1 MKFSKEFNFLILI
14 LVALVAIVAI
24 IAIVILVLNSQ
35 KDPPSVSPSVISG
48 NASIIDN
55 CVIETDSTITGKYV
69 VSCPNF
75 EVIGGTV
82 VRR

>member
-1 MKFSKEFNFLILI
+1 MEFKKEFNFLILI

-24 IAIVILVLNSQ
+24 VSIVILVLNSQ
-35 KDPPSVSPSVISG
+35 EYSQRSVISG

-55 CVIETDSTITGKYV
+55 CVIETDSSITGQSV